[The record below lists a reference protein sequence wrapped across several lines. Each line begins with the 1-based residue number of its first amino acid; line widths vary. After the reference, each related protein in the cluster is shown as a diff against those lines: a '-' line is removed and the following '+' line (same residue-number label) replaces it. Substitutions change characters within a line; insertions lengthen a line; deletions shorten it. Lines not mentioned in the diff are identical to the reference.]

1 MDLEHGDGTEKEGR
15 QIGKGALHDR
25 LATEGWAD
33 APEAAPPAS
42 VPGKLQGSRSK

>member
-1 MDLEHGDGTEKEGR
+1 MDLEQGDGTEKEGR

-42 VPGKLQGSRSK
+42 VAGKLQGSRSK